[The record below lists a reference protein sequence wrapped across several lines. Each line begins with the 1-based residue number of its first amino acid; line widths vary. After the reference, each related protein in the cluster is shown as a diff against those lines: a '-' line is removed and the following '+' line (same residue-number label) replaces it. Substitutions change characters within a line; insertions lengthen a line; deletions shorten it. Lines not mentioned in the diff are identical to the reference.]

1 MLYLQTGSRYIKTC
15 KFWETCEV
23 SESPLWDIVVWKRQN
38 IADQQFYNDVSFEYF
53 KSGGDGICAITMKST
68 NSLVTNRKYPEA
80 EDSPVPCASY
90 G

>member
-1 MLYLQTGSRYIKTC
+1 MRYPRAL
-15 KFWETCEV
+15 
-23 SESPLWDIVVWKRQN
+23 SEILLSGKEN